1 MEVKIE
7 NMVFGW
13 HEELPEMFIELLNT
27 LVLTKNEQDV
37 RGVMEV
43 FARKELFNVLFA
55 FGYGAHHLW
64 VTQKKASDPDQCL
77 ENRLLIDKAMTTRM
91 TINGVSTCTAGEKY
105 EKFQL
110 KIGRKVRTM
119 YQYDYRHTDGDLFS
133 CVKPTLDECRRLR
146 DEWIKAKEDRV

>member
-1 MEVKIE
+1 MI
-7 NMVFGW
+7 FGW
-13 HEELPEMFIELLNT
+13 HEKLPEMFIELLNT
-27 LVLTKNEQDV
+27 LVLTKDEQDV

-43 FARKELFNVLFA
+43 FARKKLFNALFA

-77 ENRLLIDKAMTTRM
+77 EN
-91 TINGVSTCTAGEKY
+91 

-119 YQYDYRHTDGDLFS
+119 YQYDYRDTTTGELFS

-146 DEWIKAKEDRV
+146 DEWIKAKEGRR

>member
-43 FARKELFNVLFA
+43 FARPRPM
-55 FGYGAHHLW
+55 FGE
-64 VTQKKASDPDQCL
+64 Q
-77 ENRLLIDKAMTTRM
+77 I
-91 TINGVSTCTAGEKY
+91 
-105 EKFQL
+105 
-110 KIGRKVRTM
+110 
-119 YQYDYRHTDGDLFS
+119 TD
-133 CVKPTLDECRRLR
+133 C
-146 DEWIKAKEDRV
+146 

>member
-43 FARKELFNVLFA
+43 FARK
-55 FGYGAHHLW
+55 
-64 VTQKKASDPDQCL
+64 
-77 ENRLLIDKAMTTRM
+77 
-91 TINGVSTCTAGEKY
+91 
-105 EKFQL
+105 
-110 KIGRKVRTM
+110 
-119 YQYDYRHTDGDLFS
+119 
-133 CVKPTLDECRRLR
+133 
-146 DEWIKAKEDRV
+146 

>member
-43 FARKELFNVLFA
+43 FARKELFNVRKSTSTVSMRRSSIRAESIREF
-55 FGYGAHHLW
+55 
-64 VTQKKASDPDQCL
+64 S
-77 ENRLLIDKAMTTRM
+77 LL
-91 TINGVSTCTAGEKY
+91 
-105 EKFQL
+105 
-110 KIGRKVRTM
+110 
-119 YQYDYRHTDGDLFS
+119 
-133 CVKPTLDECRRLR
+133 
-146 DEWIKAKEDRV
+146 

>member
-55 FGYGAHHLW
+55 Y
-64 VTQKKASDPDQCL
+64 
-77 ENRLLIDKAMTTRM
+77 
-91 TINGVSTCTAGEKY
+91 
-105 EKFQL
+105 
-110 KIGRKVRTM
+110 
-119 YQYDYRHTDGDLFS
+119 
-133 CVKPTLDECRRLR
+133 
-146 DEWIKAKEDRV
+146 

>member
-13 HEELPEMFIELLNT
+13 HEELPKMFLELLNT

-43 FARKELFNVLFA
+43 FARKELFNILFA

-77 ENRLLIDKAMTTRM
+77 ENRLRTPFMGDAEKGIRPRPMF
-91 TINGVSTCTAGEKY
+91 GE
-105 EKFQL
+105 Q
-110 KIGRKVRTM
+110 I
-119 YQYDYRHTDGDLFS
+119 TD
-133 CVKPTLDECRRLR
+133 C
-146 DEWIKAKEDRV
+146 